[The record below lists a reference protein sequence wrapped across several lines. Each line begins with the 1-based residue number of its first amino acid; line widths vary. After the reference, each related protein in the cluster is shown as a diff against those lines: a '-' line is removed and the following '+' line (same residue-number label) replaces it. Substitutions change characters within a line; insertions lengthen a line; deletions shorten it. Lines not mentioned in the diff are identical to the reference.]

1 MNTEDSK
8 RLKSFIVNFGVT
20 DFELVEVPK
29 YKSFSVMNYDINPKE
44 VFLELEFDQRVKMTI
59 EAKALMRVID
69 ILEMFAYRDTN
80 QATKEA
86 FDNFLLIQRMSR
98 TYDSTFA

>member
-1 MNTEDSK
+1 MNGQDQK
-8 RLKSFIVNFGVT
+8 RLKSFIANFGVT
-20 DFELVEVPK
+20 DVDMVEVPM
-29 YKSFSVMNYDINPKE
+29 YKKFDIHSFKGNSAEYV
-44 VFLELEFDQRVKMTI
+44 LERDMERRVKMTI
-59 EAKALMRVID
+59 SLDGLMKVID

-98 TYDSTFA
+98 TYDSIIT